1 MVNKKN
7 GKGKKVALLFFTLLI
22 ILVLGAAGAVY
33 FFMGP
38 IDKTDNTIIEIEIP
52 KGSSTSA
59 IANILAD
66 AGLIYHDQLFKLQ
79 VKRLGLE
86 SELKAG
92 NYEFS
97 KSMTLEEIIGVIVE
111 GNKKI
116 ESVRFTIPEGYNIV
130 QIATKLADE
139 GLVNRDRFIELAK
152 IGDFDYP
159 FVKAIPN
166 DKNIKYRLEGYL
178 FPETYE
184 IKVGATEEEIIE
196 RMLNQFAK
204 EWQSDWDGAIAER
217 TMTLHEAVTLASIIE
232 REIMVDFE
240 RPIAAGVFTKRLKEN
255 WRLESCATVQYV
267 LGKQKAQILDV
278 DMEIQDP
285 YNTYR
290 NSGLPPGPIGSPG
303 RASLDATVHPDNNPY
318 YFFVTKKDGTNTH
331 HFSKTYEEHLK
342 YDAQSRGT
350 W

>member
-1 MVNKKN
+1 MATKKS
-7 GKGKKVALLFFTLLI
+7 GKGKKVILIFFILLI
-22 ILVLGAAGAVY
+22 ILVLAGAGVVY
-33 FFMGP
+33 YLMGP
-38 IDKTDNTIIEIEIP
+38 VDKADTALMEIEIP
-52 KGSSTSA
+52 KGSATSS
-59 IANILAD
+59 IAHILAD
-66 AGLIYHDQLFKLQ
+66 AGLIHHDLLFKVQ

-92 NYEFS
+92 SYELS
-97 KSMTLEEIIGVIVE
+97 KSMSLDKIIDVLVE

-130 QIATKLADE
+130 QIGTKLADE
-139 GLVNRDRFIELAK
+139 GLVDRDRFIELAR

-166 DKNIKYRLEGYL
+166 DQNIKYRLEGYL

-204 EWQSDWDGAIAER
+204 EWQTGWDAVIADR
-217 TMTLHEAVTLASIIE
+217 NMTLHEAVTLASIIE
-232 REIMVDFE
+232 REIVVDFE
-240 RPIAAGVFTKRLKEN
+240 RPIAAGVFTKRLNEK
-255 WRLESCATVQYV
+255 WRLESCATVQYI

-278 DMEIQDP
+278 DMQIQDP

-290 NSGLPPGPIGSPG
+290 NGGLPPGPIGSPG
-303 RASLDATVHPDNNPY
+303 RASLDATVNPQTNPY

-331 HFSKTYEEHLK
+331 HFSKTYEEHLR